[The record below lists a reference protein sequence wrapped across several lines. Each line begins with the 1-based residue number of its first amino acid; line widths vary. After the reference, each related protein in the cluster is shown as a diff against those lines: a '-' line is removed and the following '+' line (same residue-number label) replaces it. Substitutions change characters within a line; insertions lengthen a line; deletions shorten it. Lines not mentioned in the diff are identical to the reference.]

1 MILLIDDEPEYIKNY
16 KIALEDE
23 KFQTELITNVDEAL
37 SFIHTKKSEIEAII
51 LDIMMPYGDSFSGEE
66 TNGGTRTGARFYYKI
81 REVLPNTPIFI
92 LTNVSDENIEEQFSN
107 DKNCSFHTKGRPF
120 AFAETIRNRLKGAK

>member
-23 KFQTELITNVDEAL
+23 RFQTELITNVDEAL
-37 SFIHTKKSEIEAII
+37 SFIHTRGRDIEAII

-66 TNGGTRTGARFYYKI
+66 THGGTRTGTRFYGKI
-81 REVLPNTPIFI
+81 REVLPDTPIFI

-107 DKNCSFHTKGRPF
+107 DKNCSFHPKGKPF
-120 AFAETIRNRLKGAK
+120 AFAEIIRNRLRGTK